1 MTGDIHSLRS
11 WKTTPRALFILLIA
25 ATVLAGCAL
34 RHTRRLTRKH
44 GEAAA
49 RSREVATLTSGA
61 IDYWSQVKPI
71 LDARCV
77 VCHGCYDAPCQLK
90 LSSPE
95 GLERGGSKELVYDAL
110 RLLQA
115 SPSRLFEDAQTA
127 EEWRQRGFHPV
138 VNERD
143 QTLEGNRQAG
153 LMLRLLE
160 LKQDHPVQAGLLP
173 EDVDLG
179 LRRDEQCPTTEEL
192 PRHMRKHPDWG
203 MPYGLP
209 GLSHQ
214 DHEIVVRWLEEG
226 ALRVADPDDRASA
239 HAAAVERW
247 EAFLNGDSLEH
258 RLASRYIYEHL
269 FLAHLYFEAG
279 PAGQPPVFF
288 QLVRSKTPPG
298 EPVER
303 IATRR
308 PFDNPRVARPY
319 YRLVPVRES
328 IVAKLHMPYRLDGAR
343 MRRWRELFYD
353 ADFTVKKLPSY
364 EPEIASNPFAS
375 FVALPVESRYRFM
388 LDEAEFTI
396 MGFIKGAVCRGPIAL
411 NVIDDHF
418 HISFLDPEVSSR
430 LLDARFLHRNAES
443 LRMPADAGSNALPM
457 VTWVRN
463 AVSQRAYMKAKHD
476 ALRADLKGSGG
487 PDLDMIWDGDGHNPN
502 ATLTVFRHYDSAS
515 VVKGMVG
522 GPPKTSWVLG
532 YPLLERI
539 HYLLVAGFDVY
550 GNVGHQLATRT
561 YMDFLRM
568 EAEFA
573 FLGFLPKEARGRERD
588 FWYRGTSERIRKEVF
603 GQVENIDIESGI
615 AYQTDSPKGELY
627 GLLRERYAPVDEG
640 RYRIEGVGLP
650 EDIVGPLRRLA
661 AVGGWIVEDTP
672 EVAFLYIPDAPEGA
686 QVFSL
691 IHNAEHY
698 NISSPLDESDRRVP
712 SEDTL
717 DVARGFIGTYPNAFY
732 KVSRAELPGFASAV
746 ATLKGEVDYAALQER
761 FGVRRTDPDF
771 WRVSDALHAI
781 YRRTRPIE
789 AGLFDLSRIEN
800 R

>member
-1 MTGDIHSLRS
+1 MTGNIHSLRS
-11 WKTTPRALFILLIA
+11 WSVGPRAFFILLIA

-44 GEAAA
+44 GDAAV
-49 RSREVATLTSGA
+49 RDREIASLTSGA

-95 GLERGGSKELVYDAL
+95 GIDRGGSKELVYDAL

-115 SPSRLFEDAQTA
+115 TPSRLFEDAQTTA
-127 EEWRQRGFHPV
+127 EWRARGFHPV

-143 QTLEGNRQAG
+143 QTLRGNRQAG

-160 LKQDHPVQAGLLP
+160 LKQDRPVDGGLLP
-173 EDVDLG
+173 EDVDLA
-179 LRRDEQCPTTEEL
+179 LRRDYECPTAEEL
-192 PRHMRKHPDWG
+192 PRHIRKHPDWG

-209 GLSHQ
+209 GLSRE
-214 DHEIVVRWLEEG
+214 DHKIIVRWLEEG
-226 ALRVADPDDRASA
+226 ALRVASPDERASA
-239 HAAAVERW
+239 HAAEVERW
-247 EAFLNGDSLEH
+247 EAFLNGDSLKD
-258 RLASRYIYEHL
+258 RLASRYVYEHL
-269 FLAHLYFEAG
+269 FLAHIYFEAG
-279 PAGQPPVFF
+279 RAGEPPLFF

-303 IATRR
+303 ISTRR

-328 IVAKLHMPYRLDGAR
+328 IVAKIHMPYRFDGAR

-353 ADFTVKKLPSY
+353 VDFKVKKLPSY
-364 EPEIASNPFAS
+364 EPEVASNPFIS
-375 FVALPVESRYRFM
+375 FFDLPVESRYRFM

-418 HISFLDPEVSSR
+418 HISFVDPKVDSR
-430 LLDARFLHRNAES
+430 LHDTRFLLRNAES

-463 AVSQRAYMKAKHD
+463 AVSQKSYMKAKQD
-476 ALRADLKGSGG
+476 ALRADFVGSRKL
-487 PDLDMIWDGDGHNPN
+487 DLDMIWDGDGHNPN
-502 ATLTVFRHYDSAS
+502 ATLTVFRHFDSAS

-573 FLGFLPKEARGRERD
+573 FLGFLPKKARGRERD
-588 FWYRGTSERIRKEVF
+588 FWYRGTNERIRKEIF
-603 GQVENIDIESGI
+603 GQVENLDIESGI
-615 AYQTDSPKGELY
+615 RYQTSSPKQELY
-627 GLLRERYAPVDEG
+627 QLLRERYAPVDEG
-640 RYRIEGVGLP
+640 RYEFDEVGLP
-650 EDIVGPLRRLA
+650 EDIVEPLRRLA
-661 AVGGWIVEDTP
+661 EVGGWVVKDAP

-686 QVFSL
+686 EVFSL
-691 IHNAEHY
+691 LHRAEHY

-732 KVSRAELPGFASAV
+732 KVPRAELGEFVGAV
-746 ATLKGEVDYAALQER
+746 ATVKGEADYAALQER
-761 FGVRRTDPDF
+761 FGVRRTDPEF

-781 YRRTRPIE
+781 YRRMQPVE
-789 AGLFDLSRIEN
+789 AGIFDLSRIEN